1 MIKGI
6 KKAKK
11 VVCQVKKYIER
22 TRLSGKRRA
31 SLIMQTGQASDAPLA
46 EDLTLGFS
54 LEKSRYP
61 QSRGYRLIILL
72 QNRVQFGANYFSCPP
87 KIQ

>member
-46 EDLTLGFS
+46 ADLTLGRS
-54 LEKSRYP
+54 PWKKADTPNQEGTGS
-61 QSRGYRLIILL
+61 
-72 QNRVQFGANYFSCPP
+72 
-87 KIQ
+87 